1 MYCLIHPE
9 GPTVSLI
16 GQGNWS
22 ACSLLIQSFIFRV
35 KKMPKE
41 LEKGFAVA
49 YRLEMNCFVCLC
61 YLLTNDKV
69 NKSTKERSYRPNF
82 SRPTNNNEINSCY
95 L

>member
-1 MYCLIHPE
+1 VINRAGDVLFNSPC

-61 YLLTNDKV
+61 YLGKMIKLIKVQKKEVIALTFPDQLIIMK
-69 NKSTKERSYRPNF
+69 
-82 SRPTNNNEINSCY
+82 
-95 L
+95 